1 MSANSGKRTTAAGC
15 VLVRP
20 GPGDEPEIVLV
31 HRPRYDDWSLPKGKV
46 RADESLPGCA
56 ARETSEE
63 TGVAV
68 RLGVPVGRITYPIG
82 GGTKTVYYW
91 RATARR
97 NGRHRPGAEV
107 DAIEWLPVSEALNR
121 ITYLDERPLVHRA
134 LAQPDTTPLLVVRHA
149 KAMLRTNWSKRDQ
162 ARPLDERG
170 RRQAVMLVPALEAYG
185 VERLVSST
193 STRCVKT
200 LQPYAKTHRLE
211 VEGWTT
217 LSEEQAAQDP
227 RAVSTLM
234 ERFAKQTVQSGVPLA
249 ICGHRPVLPTM
260 LEAVGVPSRVLKPG
274 AVLVAHLGADAEVVA
289 VEIHKPRI

>member
-20 GPGDEPEIVLV
+20 GAGDEPEIVLV

-68 RLGVPVGRITYPIG
+68 RLGVPVGRNTYPVG
-82 GGTKTVYYW
+82 GGTETAYYSQGN
-91 RATARR
+91 ARK
-97 NGRHRPGAEV
+97 NGRHHPGAEV

-134 LAQPDTTPLLVVRHA
+134 LAQPDTTPLLLVRHA
-149 KAMLRTNWSKRDQ
+149 KAMLRTNWPKRDQ

-170 RRQAVMLVPALEAYG
+170 RRQAAMLVPALEAYG

-200 LQPYAKTHRLE
+200 LQPYAKAHRLE

-217 LSEEQAAQDP
+217 LSEEQAAQDS

-249 ICGHRPVLPTM
+249 VCGHRPVLPTM

-274 AVLVAHLGADAEVVA
+274 AVLVAHLGTDAEVVA

>member
-1 MSANSGKRTTAAGC
+1 MSRNPDKQTTAAGC
-15 VLVRP
+15 VVLRP
-20 GPGDEPEIVLV
+20 GQGEEPEVLLV
-31 HRPRYDDWSLPKGKV
+31 HRPRYDDWSLPKGKI

-56 ARETSEE
+56 ARETTEE

-68 RLGVPVGRITYPIG
+68 QLGVPVGRISYPIG

-91 RATARR
+91 RARAVK
-97 NGRHRPGAEV
+97 NGRHEPGAEV
-107 DAIEWLPVSEALNR
+107 DRIEWVPVTDALHR
-121 ITYLDERPLVHRA
+121 ITYLDERPLVHQA

-149 KAMLRTNWSKRDQ
+149 KAMLRSNWSKRDQ

-170 RRQAVMLVPALEAYG
+170 RRQSILLVPLLEAYR
-185 VERLVSST
+185 VQRLASST
-193 STRCVKT
+193 SVRCTRT
-200 LQPYAKTHRLE
+200 LQPYAKAHRLE

-217 LSEEQAAQDP
+217 LSEEQAVQDT

-234 ERFAKQTVQSGVPLA
+234 ERFVKQTVGAGEPMAV
-249 ICGHRPVLPTM
+249 CGHRPVLPTM
-260 LEAVGVPSRVLKPG
+260 LEALGVPSRALKPG

>member
-63 TGVAV
+63 TGVGV
-68 RLGVPVGRITYPIG
+68 RLGVPVGRISYPIG

-97 NGRHRPGAEV
+97 NGRHHPGAEV

-170 RRQAVMLVPALEAYG
+170 RRQAAMLVPALEAYG

-200 LQPYAKTHRLE
+200 LQPYAKAHRLE

>member
-20 GPGDEPEIVLV
+20 GAGDEPEIVLV

-68 RLGVPVGRITYPIG
+68 RLGVPVGRITYPVG

-91 RATARR
+91 RANARK
-97 NGRHRPGAEV
+97 NGRHHPGAEV

-134 LAQPDTTPLLVVRHA
+134 LAQPDTTPLLLVRHA

-170 RRQAVMLVPALEAYG
+170 RRQAAMLVPELEAYG

-200 LQPYAKTHRLE
+200 LQPYAKAHRLE

-217 LSEEQAAQDP
+217 LSEEQAAQDS

-249 ICGHRPVLPTM
+249 VCGHRPVLPTM

-274 AVLVAHLGADAEVVA
+274 AVLVAHLGTDAEVVA